1 MIPWQL
7 ITTLPVLSLW
17 KLVRNSTSLSLF
29 LTRISWIGGVLLGFA
44 TNTCGKNNITTEIY
58 GIEKILLSHLI
69 QRKTQ
74 SPKAKKNRN
83 KQWKKK
89 PKTKQEKL
97 TVQFNG
103 WWAGLDGEVCVFN
116 PFHPNISIHILHTAL
131 CTFTKVLT
139 RRIYLTIKSFL
150 SWCSLKG

>member
-1 MIPWQL
+1 MIPWQI

-69 QRKTQ
+69 QKKTQ
-74 SPKAKKNRN
+74 SSKAKKTETNNEKKQKQN
-83 KQWKKK
+83 KKSWLYSLMVDALGLM
-89 PKTKQEKL
+89 EKFVFL
-97 TVQFNG
+97 TLSTLTSV
-103 WWAGLDGEVCVFN
+103 
-116 PFHPNISIHILHTAL
+116 SIFSILFSVHL
-131 CTFTKVLT
+131 LRC
-139 RRIYLTIKSFL
+139 
-150 SWCSLKG
+150 

>member
-69 QRKTQ
+69 KKKHSHLKPKTQ
-74 SPKAKKNRN
+74 
-83 KQWKKK
+83 KQTMKKK
-89 PKTKQEKL
+89 TKTKQEKL

-103 WWAGLDGEVCVFN
+103 WCAGLDGEVCVFN
-116 PFHPNISIHILHTAL
+116 PFHPNISIHILHTAI

-139 RRIYLTIKSFL
+139 RRICLPIKSFL
-150 SWCSLKG
+150 SWWSLKG

>member
-44 TNTCGKNNITTEIY
+44 TNTCGKNNITTETY

-69 QRKTQ
+69 QKKTQ
-74 SPKAKKNRN
+74 SSKAKKTETNN
-83 KQWKKK
+83 EKKT
-89 PKTKQEKL
+89 KTKQEKL

-103 WWAGLDGEVCVFN
+103 WCAGLDGEVCVFN
-116 PFHPNISIHILHTAL
+116 PFHPNISIHILHTVL

-150 SWCSLKG
+150 SWWSLKG

>member
-74 SPKAKKNRN
+74 SPKAKKTETNNEKKNPKQNR
-83 KQWKKK
+83 KSWLYSLMVDALGSM
-89 PKTKQEKL
+89 EKFVFL
-97 TVQFNG
+97 TLSTLTSVYIFSILLSVHLLRCWQ
-103 WWAGLDGEVCVFN
+103 GEF
-116 PFHPNISIHILHTAL
+116 I
-131 CTFTKVLT
+131 
-139 RRIYLTIKSFL
+139 
-150 SWCSLKG
+150 

>member
-69 QRKTQ
+69 QKKTQ
-74 SPKAKKNRN
+74 SSKAKKTETNN
-83 KQWKKK
+83 EKKT
-89 PKTKQEKL
+89 KTKQEKL

-103 WWAGLDGEVCVFN
+103 WCAGLDGEVCVFN
-116 PFHPNISIHILHTAL
+116 PFHPNISIHILHTVL

-139 RRIYLTIKSFL
+139 IKSFL
-150 SWCSLKG
+150 SWWSLKG